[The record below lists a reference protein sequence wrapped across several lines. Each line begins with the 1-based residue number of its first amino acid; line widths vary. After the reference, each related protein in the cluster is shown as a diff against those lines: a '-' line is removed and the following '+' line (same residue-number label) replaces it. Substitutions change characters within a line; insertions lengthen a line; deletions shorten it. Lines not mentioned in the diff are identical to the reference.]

1 VKRLKSTNKDL
12 GVVNDQ
18 LLIENEQLKVEVVN
32 VEKQVAEIAE
42 LRKSLELRQTEL
54 QKSDEENAKLKSVI
68 KSKEDEVAN
77 QKRTME
83 ELMEELTKQLTR
95 KNSELAMAY
104 EQLHKVEEYKI
115 KLQAALADK
124 EKEIKMQYDDKS
136 TKKPNE
142 HEARSADKDKK
153 IAEVESQLKIVQT
166 QNADLMTQLQ
176 YKEREIAELHETAR
190 VSGAATATDTEEENV
205 EWKATESAVEITS
218 ELEAARGE
226 IDKLNNLLTTWQQ
239 LYDKDT
245 EFLRAQLQQRTGA
258 YTVLLVLVYNSHFTA
273 RRYTSAVYA
282 VLSGIALCLSVY
294 SSVSV
299 CHVGVLVKWLNGS
312 SWFLVIGMEASF
324 RLLCYKKIRLCPK

>member
-18 LLIENEQLKVEVVN
+18 LLIENEKLKVEVVN

-68 KSKEDEVAN
+68 KSKEDELAN

-190 VSGAATATDTEEENV
+190 ASGAATATDTEEENV

-239 LYDKDT
+239 RYDKDT

-282 VLSGIALCLSVY
+282 MALCLSVC

-324 RLLCYKKIRLCPK
+324 RLLCYKEIRLCPK